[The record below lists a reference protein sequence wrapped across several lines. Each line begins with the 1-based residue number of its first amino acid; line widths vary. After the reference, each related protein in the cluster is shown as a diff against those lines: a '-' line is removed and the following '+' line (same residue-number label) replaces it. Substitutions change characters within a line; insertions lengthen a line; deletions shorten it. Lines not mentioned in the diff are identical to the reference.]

1 MSDRNDRRIWQCRDR
16 KLVIGGATLI
26 MGIVNVTPDSFA
38 DGGRYRDVGPAVDH
52 GIRLQA
58 EGADIIDVGGEST
71 RPSAAAISAAE
82 EIERV
87 VPVIRELAAKLDVPI
102 SVDTHKAA
110 VAAEALTAG
119 ASIVNDI
126 SALRFDQ
133 KMAELVA
140 KSGAGVVLM
149 HIQGTPQNMQ
159 FQPHYRD
166 LLAEIHNYLESA
178 IANAERAGI
187 DRAQIA
193 VDPGIGFGKTAADN
207 FVLIR
212 CLRHF
217 IDLGFPLVI
226 GPSRKSFIGR
236 QLDLPVDDRLEGTLA
251 AVTASILNG
260 ADVVRVHDAKEVK
273 RAAIIADTISGRIQV
288 V

>member
-1 MSDRNDRRIWQCRDR
+1 M
-16 KLVIGGATLI
+16 L
-26 MGIVNVTPDSFA
+26 
-38 DGGRYRDVGPAVDH
+38 GPPSTTDPIA
-52 GIRLQA
+52 G
-58 EGADIIDVGGEST
+58 EGADIIDVGRRST
-71 RPSAAAISAAE
+71 RPSAAGDIRCE

-178 IANAERAGI
+178 IANAERGRI
-187 DRAQIA
+187 DRAQNCCGSGPLVLA
-193 VDPGIGFGKTAADN
+193 QKCRVN
-207 FVLIR
+207 FVLFAVCAI
-212 CLRHF
+212 LF
-217 IDLGFPLVI
+217 DLGFLCV
-226 GPSRKSFIGR
+226 RSFA
-236 QLDLPVDDRLEGTLA
+236 QVFLA
-251 AVTASILNG
+251 ASGLPFEDGWKPNG
-260 ADVVRVHDAKEVK
+260 RGHAR
-273 RAAIIADTISGRIQV
+273 S
-288 V
+288 